1 MRGCPTPGLCQR
13 RCVAPHLH
21 EQSQAGGDVCPTV
34 LDDIETLLRLLE
46 ASGERGDDWDDILD
60 RWRRARGEDGM
71 AEWRWWWKATYDD
84 LYQTDHATREDALAA
99 ALAEESALTV
109 VELIEARCWA
119 DDIDVENA
127 KFADSRNY
135 EKLRVRAND

>member
-1 MRGCPTPGLCQR
+1 
-13 RCVAPHLH
+13 
-21 EQSQAGGDVCPTV
+21 V